1 MSEKIIYIRTSVF
14 LTVFLLRDLNSKKTA
29 DRIQTFGRR
38 RSKQVLLKTKFK
50 FKLARAKLYICTW
63 LDTTDCFN
71 PPPPPCQSS
80 MLSMSKIFA
89 QELVLH
95 KNKIIYINRRVA
107 EHHTRGL
114 ASREHTAHTTGQF
127 DISQLII
134 TSFSWLYRTSHLE
147 NCPSQ
152 CWRVSPCDNMTCSDC
167 LVTQQPEGVCGA
179 SGIHIK
185 LCRLT
190 SGS

>member
-1 MSEKIIYIRTSVF
+1 MNI
-14 LTVFLLRDLNSKKTA
+14 
-29 DRIQTFGRR
+29 
-38 RSKQVLLKTKFK
+38 
-50 FKLARAKLYICTW
+50 AKVHEEWQMFW
-63 LDTTDCFN
+63 LIESSSYHPSLVSCLS
-71 PPPPPCQSS
+71 QSS

-134 TSFSWLYRTSHLE
+134 TSFSWLYWTSHLE